1 MSKWIFSVLSAL
13 ALGAAAVTGA
23 AQEPGAAPAPPPP
36 PCQADTRHSQ
46 FDFWVGQWDV
56 FIADGRQ
63 VGTNTISKTESD
75 CLLVEK
81 WTSVRGNTG
90 TSINYFDPLAEK
102 WVQLWVSADRTIID
116 IRGGMQ
122 DGSML
127 LEGTIIDTAN
137 PAGAAFRGTWTL
149 LEDGRVR
156 QFFELSTDEGETWA
170 AWFEGFYVMRSESS

>member
-1 MSKWIFSVLSAL
+1 MSKWMISI
-13 ALGAAAVTGA
+13 LGALSLGGSVATAL
-23 AQEPGAAPAPPPP
+23 AQEPGATPPPP
-36 PCQADTRHSQ
+36 TCEADARHSQ

-63 VGTNTISKTESD
+63 VGTNTISKTESN

-102 WVQLWVSADRTIID
+102 WVQVWVSADRTIID
-116 IRGGMQ
+116 IRGGLQ

-127 LEGTIIDTAN
+127 LEGTIVDTAN
-137 PAGAAFRGTWTL
+137 PAGAMFRGTWTL
-149 LEDGRVR
+149 LDDGRVR
-156 QFFELSTDEGETWA
+156 QFFELSTDEGQTWA
-170 AWFEGFYVMRSESS
+170 AWFEGFYVRRSESS